1 MSVVQV
7 RYLKTRELARQL
19 GVSVSSVKSYTRRG
33 ILKFRRKSKNA
44 YHVFIT
50 KEARQDS
57 ELLRRLKASGCDLD
71 RVRPGRLSGV
81 VNRVNL
87 ERAILNF
94 QKKSFS
100 RKRSEAGLP

>member
-1 MSVVQV
+1 MSAVKG

-19 GVSVSSVKSYTRRG
+19 GVSVSAVKSYTRRG
-33 ILKFRRKSKNA
+33 ILKFKRKSKNA
-44 YHVFIT
+44 YQVFVT
-50 KEARQDS
+50 KEARHDS

-71 RVRPGRLSGV
+71 RIRAGRLSSI
-81 VNRVNL
+81 VNKVNL

-100 RKRSEAGLP
+100 RERSGAGLS